1 MFHPLLGSYCSYCA
15 AKSVTRTSERKHCDR
30 VDAPQCMSCIILKLK
45 GVYVRVSRI
54 IRWMFKTMRNSSRT
68 RTSLC
73 NGFFG
78 DWYKRYRRGK

>member
-1 MFHPLLGSYCSYCA
+1 M
-15 AKSVTRTSERKHCDR
+15 
-30 VDAPQCMSCIILKLK
+30 ILKLK